1 MVQIP
6 KGTALK
12 NIRLFLICS
21 YWLKN
26 ACRPCH
32 DLCDMFASGNSN
44 HDSKSMKTSE
54 RDENMQICV
63 FVDRKKTERTCYLRY
78 GIENSFQF
86 RKKHQEWLSIELSV
100 TCRMYYV
107 INTVSPLP
115 IAQRLLSQK
124 PTGLSISDLKGK
136 PETKTQQSMINEG
149 KINFEPSIS
158 NVHETLGSLQLIKN
172 FLRSPF
178 ASAPRT
184 CLRSN
189 SLKTEIIR
197 RCQTIMR
204 IKKIFYSSGCF

>member
-1 MVQIP
+1 MLADLATTCATCLRVEILTMTRNQW
-6 KGTALK
+6 KLQNETRTCKFVYL
-12 NIRLFLICS
+12 LI
-21 YWLKN
+21 
-26 ACRPCH
+26 
-32 DLCDMFASGNSN
+32 G
-44 HDSKSMKTSE
+44 
-54 RDENMQICV
+54 
-63 FVDRKKTERTCYLRY
+63 KKTARSCYLRY
-78 GIENSFQF
+78 AIENSFQF

-115 IAQRLLSQK
+115 MAQRLLSQK

-149 KINFEPSIS
+149 KINFEPSTS
-158 NVHETLGSLQLIKN
+158 NVHETLRSLQLIKN

-197 RCQTIMR
+197 RCQTIVR

>member
-63 FVDRKKTERTCYLRY
+63 FVDRKKTARTCYLRY

-149 KINFEPSIS
+149 KIKLWAIDLKCSWDPSFTATYKKFSSLTVCFSAENVFE
-158 NVHETLGSLQLIKN
+158 VQ
-172 FLRSPF
+172 FLKDGNHQKMPNDN
-178 ASAPRT
+178 AD
-184 CLRSN
+184 
-189 SLKTEIIR
+189 
-197 RCQTIMR
+197 
-204 IKKIFYSSGCF
+204 

>member
-1 MVQIP
+1 MLADLATTCATCLRVKILTMTRNQWKLQNETRTCKFVYLLIG
-6 KGTALK
+6 KRLHELVIFVMGSRIAFNFLK
-12 NIRLFLICS
+12 NI
-21 YWLKN
+21 KN
-26 ACRPCH
+26 
-32 DLCDMFASGNSN
+32 DI
-44 HDSKSMKTSE
+44 E
-54 RDENMQICV
+54 RYI
-63 FVDRKKTERTCYLRY
+63 
-78 GIENSFQF
+78 
-86 RKKHQEWLSIELSV
+86 SIELSV

-149 KINFEPSIS
+149 KINFEPSTS
-158 NVHETLGSLQLIKN
+158 NVHETLRSLQLIKN

>member
-32 DLCDMFASGNSN
+32 DLCDMFASENSN

-63 FVDRKKTERTCYLRY
+63 FVDRKKTARTCYLRY

-100 TCRMYYV
+100 LCYKH
-107 INTVSPLP
+107 SFP
-115 IAQRLLSQK
+115 IAYRATTSFAK
-124 PTGLSISDLKGK
+124 TNGAEHKWFKRKTGN
-136 PETKTQQSMINEG
+136 KTQQSMINEG
-149 KINFEPSIS
+149 KINFEPSTS
-158 NVHETLGSLQLIKN
+158 NVHETLRSLQLIKN

-178 ASAPRT
+178 TSAPGT

-197 RCQTIMR
+197 RSQTIMR

>member
-1 MVQIP
+1 MLADLATTCATCLRVEILTMTRNQW
-6 KGTALK
+6 KLQNEARTCKFVYL
-12 NIRLFLICS
+12 LI
-21 YWLKN
+21 
-26 ACRPCH
+26 
-32 DLCDMFASGNSN
+32 G
-44 HDSKSMKTSE
+44 
-54 RDENMQICV
+54 
-63 FVDRKKTERTCYLRY
+63 KKAARSCYLRY
-78 GIENSFQF
+78 AIENSFQF

-115 IAQRLLSQK
+115 MAQRLLSQK

-149 KINFEPSIS
+149 KINFEPSTS
-158 NVHETLGSLQLIKN
+158 NVHETHRSLQLIKK

>member
-32 DLCDMFASGNSN
+32 DLCDMFASENSN

-63 FVDRKKTERTCYLRY
+63 FVDRKKTARTCYLRY

-115 IAQRLLSQK
+115 IAQRLLLQK

-136 PETKTQQSMINEG
+136 PETKTQSMINEG
-149 KINFEPSIS
+149 KINFEPSTS
-158 NVHETLGSLQLIKN
+158 NVHETLRSLQLIKN

-204 IKKIFYSSGCF
+204 IKKIFYSPGCF